1 MGTQDTMPPPI
12 TMWIDEQ
19 PLVLASRS
27 AVRSALLS
35 ACKIPHIVCP
45 ADIDERE
52 IENHADDPTDIAMRL
67 AKAKAV
73 AVSGQYPGHIVVGA
87 DQTCTLANIPVH
99 KARTIEE
106 LRHQLRRMRGKTHIL
121 TSAAAIARDGR
132 IFGSCRSSAQMEMIN
147 FSDDF
152 LENYLRIGGKDLLD
166 SVGGYQIEGLGVTLM
181 QSITGDIHTVMG
193 LPLID
198 LLHELRRLGVL
209 QR

>member
-1 MGTQDTMPPPI
+1 MMPLPDS
-12 TMWIDEQ
+12 MWIDEQ
-19 PLVLASRS
+19 PLVLASKS
-27 AVRSALLS
+27 AVRSAVLS
-35 ACKIPHIVCP
+35 ACKIPHVVCP
-45 ADIDERE
+45 AEIDERE
-52 IENHADDPTDIAMRL
+52 IENHADDPTDIAIHL

-73 AVSGQYPGHIVVGA
+73 AVSGVYPGHIVVGA
-87 DQTCTLANIPVH
+87 DQTCTLANVPVH

-106 LRHQLRRMRGKTHIL
+106 LRLQLRQMRGKIHVL

-132 IFGSCRSSAQMEMIN
+132 VLGSCRSSAHMEMID

-152 LENYLRIGGKDLLD
+152 LENYLKIGGKGLLE